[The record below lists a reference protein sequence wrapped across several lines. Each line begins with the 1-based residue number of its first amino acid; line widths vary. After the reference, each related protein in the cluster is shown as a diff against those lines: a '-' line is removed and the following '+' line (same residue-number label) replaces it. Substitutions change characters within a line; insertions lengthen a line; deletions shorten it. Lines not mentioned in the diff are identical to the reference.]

1 MYLGGGGIEVD
12 LPVAYQQLIEQI
24 FLTAAGLARAGAFQ
38 RVGDTVELDA
48 QGQNVKN
55 IAAGGFDLALSPTGA
70 DGFLRDAVVAA
81 ALLAPD
87 SIAAYLHAVAV
98 RIGGDLQAQPRVDQ
112 TDGGEHPVI
121 ALELEH
127 IVRTGQDRQQC
138 EGGRG
143 RKPFVVAGQ
152 AAEAFVNI
160 QNPAQDR
167 AIQLSVVCKQRFFVS
182 YGLLAR
188 PGRWLG
194 AASNLAAPPRGAIWF
209 LYSYYI
215 AITTK
220 DRTYYQISLYYF
232 NILSAPLRQN
242 RRRKKN

>member
-12 LPVAYQQLIEQI
+12 LPVAYQQLIAQI

-55 IAAGGFDLALSPTGA
+55 IAAGGFDLVLSPAGA

-87 SIAAYLHAVAV
+87 SIAACLHAVVV

-121 ALELEH
+121 ALEHRTDLAALELEH

-160 QNPAQDR
+160 QNPAQDC
-167 AIQLSVVCKQRFFVS
+167 AVQLSVVCKQRFFRFI
-182 YGLLAR
+182 R
-188 PGRWLG
+188 PPY
-194 AASNLAAPPRGAIWF
+194 PPRALVRCCIEPGSAAARGDLVSVF
-209 LYSYYI
+209 LSYSDYY
-215 AITTK
+215 K
-220 DRTYYQISLYYF
+220 RPCVFSDF
-232 NILSAPLRQN
+232 FILF
-242 RRRKKN
+242 